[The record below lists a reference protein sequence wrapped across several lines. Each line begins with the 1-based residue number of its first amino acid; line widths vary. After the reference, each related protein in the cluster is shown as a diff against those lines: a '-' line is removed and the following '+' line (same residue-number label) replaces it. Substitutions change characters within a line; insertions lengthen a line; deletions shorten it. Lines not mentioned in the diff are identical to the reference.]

1 MDILDINTDELRN
14 YVSIAKKA
22 SRNID
27 QATKLLQQIEV
38 HDDWICPQRE
48 TLKQLTNHN
57 RKTAEVIQSWSLS
70 FYNAIDSASQ
80 AFDDCENASIAS
92 FKTLDSVVASIA
104 TVLPGTFT
112 TSGIG
117 SAVIN
122 AVPFKNVKDAM
133 EGK

>member
-1 MDILDINTDELRN
+1 MNILDINTDELRK

-22 SRNID
+22 SRDID

-48 TLKQLTNHN
+48 TLKKLTNYN

-70 FYNAIDSASQ
+70 FYNAIDNASQ
-80 AFDDCENASIAS
+80 AFDDCEEESIRSFNTLDSLISSIAS
-92 FKTLDSVVASIA
+92 
-104 TVLPGTFT
+104 VLPATFSV
-112 TSGIG
+112 SGIG
-117 SAVIN
+117 SAAIN
-122 AVPFKNVKDAM
+122 PILFKNFKDSM

>member
-14 YVSIAKKA
+14 FVSVAKKA
-22 SRNID
+22 SRDID

-70 FYNAIDSASQ
+70 FYNAIESASQ

-92 FKTLDSVVASIA
+92 FKTLDSLVSSIA

-112 TSGIG
+112 VSGIG
-117 SAVIN
+117 SSVIN
-122 AVPFKNVKDAM
+122 AIPFKNIQSAM